1 MLAGL
6 SAVSIPIIIHLLN
19 RRKFERVVWAA
30 MRFVRLSVEKN
41 QRRIKVEDMLLL
53 ILRCLLLALLALA
66 LARPV
71 LRAAVGA
78 MGLSKVTA
86 VIVLD
91 NSYSMT
97 QTDGIEP
104 KFEAAKRAADE
115 VIKTMPT
122 GSSVAVLL
130 CSDVV
135 NKLIPEP
142 TYDLTLASE
151 QIKEAPVFDRGTNL
165 LSGIQSAMEILKDRS
180 ELRKEIYVITDGQ
193 AGGWGRMEEIRR
205 VLEDS
210 RREVRAHLLFV
221 GRPEEKNLGI
231 ASLKLDGGVVAVN
244 VPVRLN
250 VRVQNFGKG
259 EANDV
264 NVSIAVDGEPPMDQT
279 TIASIPGGESRSVS
293 LFARMKADGF
303 HTVTAKIDGDHLPAD
318 DWRTV
323 ALRAVKEVKVLLIDG
338 DPGREARE
346 SETFFLRNALRPVP
360 RAQWDDY
367 FVKLTVKTPTELEGT
382 RFEDFDA
389 VMSANVTDFSASALG
404 QLINYVKGGGGLVV
418 FLGDNINVN
427 FYNEQLFRRY
437 GLLPAALG
445 QAHGDAKAQEQ
456 WFNLADKGYDHP
468 IVSIWKDPNAGSL
481 SSVRFFR
488 AFDLGADESG
498 KKRDGEASAAGEA
511 RVVLRFADQ
520 KPAMMERDWGQ
531 GRVVLFA
538 STADT
543 DWNDLGARA
552 GTFVP
557 LMLRTLGH
565 LVARQDEHLTIM
577 AGQEFAHAP
586 PVEFLNK
593 DAIISKAP
601 RHFSSQTKDE
611 VHEAKRVELVNGA
624 PFVQFGG
631 TDFAGGYEIKVE
643 GSQPIRFAVQG
654 DSAESSLDSLN
665 DNQYSQLGEV
675 AHVVKWSPGA
685 ALEETLEKGRVGTEF
700 WLPLALAAAVLGT
713 METLLAHWFSK
724 SK

>member
-1 MLAGL
+1 
-6 SAVSIPIIIHLLN
+6 
-19 RRKFERVVWAA
+19 
-30 MRFVRLSVEKN
+30 
-41 QRRIKVEDMLLL
+41 
-53 ILRCLLLALLALA
+53 LALLALA

-71 LRAAVGA
+71 LRAAAGA
-78 MGLSKVTA
+78 LGFSKVTA

-97 QTDGIEP
+97 QTDGVEP

-165 LSGIQSAMEILKDRS
+165 LSGIQSAMEILSGRS

-193 AGGWGRMEEIRR
+193 AGGWGRMEEIRK
-205 VLEDS
+205 VLEDN

-279 TIASIPGGESRSVS
+279 TIASIPPGESRSVS

-389 VMSANVTDFSASALG
+389 VMSANVTDFSTSALG
-404 QLINYVKGGGGLVV
+404 QLVNYVKGGGGLVM

-427 FYNEQLFRRY
+427 FYNEQLLKRY

-445 QAHGDAKAQEQ
+445 QARGDAKAQEQ
-456 WFNLADKGYDHP
+456 WFSLADKGYDHS

-488 AFDLGADESG
+488 AFDLVED
-498 KKRDGEASAAGEA
+498 ASAKKEDA
-511 RVVLRFADQ
+511 RIVLRFADQ
-520 KPAMMERDWGQ
+520 RPAMIEKDFGQ

-577 AGQEFAHAP
+577 AGQEFSHTP

-593 DAIISKAP
+593 DAIISKPP

-624 PFVQFGG
+624 PFLQFAG
-631 TDFAGGYEIKVE
+631 TDFAGAYEIKVE
-643 GSQPIRFAVQG
+643 GSTPIRFAVQ
-654 DSAESSLDSLN
+654 AEPSESNLDSLN
-665 DNQYSQLGEV
+665 DRQYGLLGEV
-675 AHVVKWSPGA
+675 GHVVKWSPGA
-685 ALEETLEKGRVGTEF
+685 ALEETLEKGRVGSEF

-713 METLLAHWFSK
+713 LETLLAHWFSK

>member
-1 MLAGL
+1 
-6 SAVSIPIIIHLLN
+6 
-19 RRKFERVVWAA
+19 
-30 MRFVRLSVEKN
+30 
-41 QRRIKVEDMLLL
+41 
-53 ILRCLLLALLALA
+53 
-66 LARPV
+66 
-71 LRAAVGA
+71 
-78 MGLSKVTA
+78 
-86 VIVLD
+86 
-91 NSYSMT
+91 MT
-97 QTDGIEP
+97 QTDGVEP

-165 LSGIQSAMEILKDRS
+165 LEGIKVAMETLSGRP

-193 AGGWGRMEEIRR
+193 ANGWGRMEEIRR
-205 VLEDS
+205 VLEDN

-279 TIASIPGGESRSVS
+279 TIASIPAGESRSVS
-293 LFARMKADGF
+293 LFARMKVDGF

-427 FYNEQLFRRY
+427 FYNEQLFKRY
-437 GLLPAALG
+437 GLLPAGLG
-445 QAHGDAKAQEQ
+445 QARGDAKAQEQ
-456 WFNLADKGYDHP
+456 WFSLADKGYDHP

-481 SSVRFFR
+481 ASVRFFR
-488 AFDLGADESG
+488 AFDLLTDETG
-498 KKRDGEASAAGEA
+498 KKKEGEAAPAGEG
-511 RVVLRFADQ
+511 RVVLKFADQ

-543 DWNDLGARA
+543 EWNDLGARA

-577 AGQEFAHAP
+577 AGQEFAHTP

-601 RHFSSQTKDE
+601 RHFLSQTKDE

-631 TDFAGGYEIKVE
+631 TDFAGAYEIKVE

-654 DSAESSLDSLN
+654 EPSESSLEALN
-665 DNQYSQLGEV
+665 ERQYGLLGEV

>member
-1 MLAGL
+1 MFLNPLMLAGL

-53 ILRCLLLALLALA
+53 MLRCLLLALLALA

-78 MGLSKVTA
+78 LGFSKVTA

-97 QTDGIEP
+97 QTDGVEP
-104 KFEAAKRAADE
+104 KFEAAKRAAEE

-165 LSGIQSAMEILKDRS
+165 LSGIQSAMEILNGRP

-193 AGGWGRMEEIRR
+193 GGGWGRMEEIRR
-205 VLEDS
+205 VLEDNH
-210 RREVRAHLLFV
+210 REVRAHLLFV

-231 ASLKLDGGVVAVN
+231 AALKLDGGVVAVN

-293 LFARMKADGF
+293 LFARMKVDGF

-367 FVKLTVKTPTELEGT
+367 FVKLTVKTPTELEAT

-389 VMSANVTDFSASALG
+389 VMSANVTDFSGSALG
-404 QLINYVKGGGGLVV
+404 QLVNYVKGGGGLVV

-427 FYNEQLFRRY
+427 FYNEQLLKKYR
-437 GLLPAALG
+437 LLPAAIG
-445 QAHGDAKAQEQ
+445 IGRGDAKAQEQ
-456 WFNLADKGYDHP
+456 WFSLAEKGYDHP

-481 SSVRFFR
+481 AAVRFFR
-488 AFDLGADESG
+488 AFDLVEAKAEEPQINADGRRSEQ
-498 KKRDGEASAAGEA
+498 KMAEA

-520 KPAMMERDWGQ
+520 RPAMMEKDEGL

-543 DWNDLGARA
+543 EWNDLGARA
-552 GTFVP
+552 GTFV
-557 LMLRTLGH
+557 
-565 LVARQDEHLTIM
+565 
-577 AGQEFAHAP
+577 
-586 PVEFLNK
+586 
-593 DAIISKAP
+593 
-601 RHFSSQTKDE
+601 
-611 VHEAKRVELVNGA
+611 
-624 PFVQFGG
+624 
-631 TDFAGGYEIKVE
+631 
-643 GSQPIRFAVQG
+643 
-654 DSAESSLDSLN
+654 
-665 DNQYSQLGEV
+665 
-675 AHVVKWSPGA
+675 
-685 ALEETLEKGRVGTEF
+685 
-700 WLPLALAAAVLGT
+700 
-713 METLLAHWFSK
+713 
-724 SK
+724 

>member
-1 MLAGL
+1 MFLNLFMLGGL
-6 SAVSIPIIIHLLN
+6 SAVLIPIIIHLLN

-53 ILRCLLLALLALA
+53 ILRCLLLALLAIA

-71 LRAAVGA
+71 LRAAVGGL
-78 MGLSKVTA
+78 GLSKITA

-165 LSGIQSAMEILKDRS
+165 LSGIQSAMEILNGRP

-193 AGGWGRMEEIRR
+193 GGGWGRMEEIRR
-205 VLEDS
+205 VLEDNH
-210 RREVRAHLLFV
+210 REVRAHLLFV

-259 EANDV
+259 EVNDV
-264 NVSIAVDGEPPMDQT
+264 NVAIFVDGEPPMDQT

-293 LFARMKADGF
+293 LFARMKSDGY

-338 DPGREARE
+338 DPGREPRE

-404 QLINYVKGGGGLVV
+404 QLTNYVKGGGGLVV

-427 FYNEQLFRRY
+427 FYNEQLY
-437 GLLPAALG
+437 KKLGLLPAGIGIAR
-445 QAHGDAKAQEQ
+445 GDAKAQEQ

-488 AFDLGADESG
+488 AFELVEGADS
-498 KKRDGEASAAGEA
+498 

-520 KPAMMERDWGQ
+520 KPAMMEKDYGL

-557 LMLRTLGH
+557 LMLRTLGY

-577 AGQEFAHAP
+577 AGQEFSHAP

-631 TDFAGGYEIKVE
+631 TDFAGGYEIRVE
-643 GSQPIRFAVQG
+643 GSAPIRFAVQS
-654 DSAESSLDSLN
+654 DSAESNLEALN
-665 DNQYSQLGEV
+665 ETQYGLLGEV

>member
-1 MLAGL
+1 MFLNPLMLAGL

-53 ILRCLLLALLALA
+53 ILRCLLLALLAIA

-71 LRAAVGA
+71 LRAAVGGL
-78 MGLSKVTA
+78 GLSKVTA
-86 VIVLD
+86 VVVLD

-97 QTDGIEP
+97 QTDGVEP

-151 QIKEAPVFDRGTNL
+151 QIKDAPVFDRGTNL
-165 LSGIQSAMEILKDRS
+165 LSGIQSAMEILKDRP

-193 AGGWGRMEEIRR
+193 ASGWGRMEEIRR
-205 VLEDS
+205 VLEGNH
-210 RREVRAHLLFV
+210 REVRAHLLFV

-250 VRVQNFGKG
+250 VRVQNFGKAD
-259 EANDV
+259 ANDV
-264 NVSIAVDGEPPMDQT
+264 NVNISVDGEPPMDQT

-404 QLINYVKGGGGLVV
+404 QLITYVKGGGGLVV

-427 FYNEQLFRRY
+427 FYNEQLFKKY
-437 GLLPAALG
+437 GLLPAGLG
-445 QAHGDAKAQEQ
+445 QARGDAKAQEQ

-488 AFDLGADESG
+488 AFDLLADDAA
-498 KKRDGEASAAGEA
+498 KKDEA

-520 KPAMMERDWGQ
+520 KPAMMERDFGQ

-577 AGQEFAHAP
+577 AGQEFSHAP

-593 DAIISKAP
+593 DAIISKPP

-624 PFVQFGG
+624 PFVQFAG
-631 TDFAGGYEIKVE
+631 TDFAGAYEIKVE
-643 GSQPIRFAVQG
+643 GSAPIRFAVQG
-654 DSAESSLDSLN
+654 DSSDSNLDALN
-665 DNQYSQLGEV
+665 ENQYSQLGEV
-675 AHVVKWSPGA
+675 ADVVKWLPGA
-685 ALEETLEKGRVGTEF
+685 ALEETLEKGRVGAEF